1 MRAIDEMPDKDAADG
16 FACIDD
22 ERLVLDRTPSVTARV
37 WYVAG
42 LSVGLAYFLWA
53 LYSMLFSGGEVIPRI
68 REWADVLAAIL
79 IIATLSAFVVIAAV
93 ILYYIAKH
101 IYGAKRI
108 ITFHRLT
115 GEVEVPRPLF
125 KGWKGATVRFPF
137 TDERIKS
144 FYHGATVFYISYPRS
159 RWVIWLTAGRGEAKQ
174 LSFFLWYMD
183 RNRPLPPGKRLDPYR
198 VKDFLRRES
207 EGFPVP
213 LRHATIKIPSRKT
226 VPPALRTEK
235 KSCLEPSGER
245 MERTPDVPSEE

>member
-1 MRAIDEMPDKDAADG
+1 TKLSIIDLFLYGYKD
-16 FACIDD
+16 
-22 ERLVLDRTPSVTARV
+22 
-37 WYVAG
+37 
-42 LSVGLAYFLWA
+42 
-53 LYSMLFSGGEVIPRI
+53 M

-79 IIATLSAFVVIAAV
+79 QVGTLAAFVLSMAV

-101 IYGAKRI
+101 LYGAKRT

-125 KGWKGATVRFPF
+125 KGWNGATVRFPF

-159 RWVIWLTAGRGEAKQ
+159 WWVIWLTAGRGEAKE

-183 RNRPLPPGKRLDPYR
+183 RNRQLPPGKRLDPYR

-207 EGFPVP
+207 EGFPKP
-213 LRHATIKIPSRKT
+213 LRYAPIKMPSRKT
-226 VPPALRTEK
+226 VPPALRKERKNSAEPAGGPKAAATDAGTEIT
-235 KSCLEPSGER
+235 EIR
-245 MERTPDVPSEE
+245 

>member
-1 MRAIDEMPDKDAADG
+1 MRTIDEMPDKDAADD

-53 LYSMLFSGGEVIPRI
+53 LYSMLFSGGKIIPRSG
-68 REWADVLAAIL
+68 EWPDVLAAIL
-79 IIATLSAFVVIAAV
+79 IIAVLAAIVVLAV
-93 ILYYIAKH
+93 AMLYYIAKH
-101 IYGAKRI
+101 IYGAERI

-125 KGWKGATVRFPF
+125 KGWNGATVRFPF

-183 RNRPLPPGKRLDPYR
+183 RNRQLPPGKRLDPYR

-207 EGFPVP
+207 EGFPAP
-213 LRHATIKIPSRKT
+213 LRRVTIKIPSRKT
-226 VPPALRTEK
+226 VPPALRKERNIQP
-235 KSCLEPSGER
+235 EPAGEPAERVPGVQSGK
-245 MERTPDVPSEE
+245 

>member
-1 MRAIDEMPDKDAADG
+1 MRTINEMPDKDAPDD

-42 LSVGLAYFLWA
+42 LSVALAFFVWA
-53 LYSMLFSGGEVIPRI
+53 LCPMLFSGGEIIPRG
-68 REWADVLAAIL
+68 REWVDVLAAIL
-79 IIATLSAFVVIAAV
+79 LTGTLSAFVLIAV
-93 ILYYIAKH
+93 GILYYIAKH
-101 IYGAKRI
+101 VYGAKRI

-115 GEVEVPRPLF
+115 GEVEVPKPLF
-125 KGWKGATVRFPF
+125 KGWNGATVRFPF

-144 FYHGATVFYISYPRS
+144 FYHGATVFYIAYPRC

-207 EGFPVP
+207 EGFPAP
-213 LRHATIKIPSRKT
+213 LRHATIRIPGRKT
-226 VPPALRTEK
+226 VPAALRKERAIGTA
-235 KSCLEPSGER
+235 PSGEQ
-245 MERTPDVPSEE
+245 TDAL